1 MRVSIEKGYHSP
13 IQKLMEQLQT
23 DDHKLAVHHI
33 IGCWIAASGCSGHAI
48 SSGPSITVQQPVP
61 STDSEFAD
69 LTDWS

>member
-13 IQKLMEQLQT
+13 IQKLMGQLQT
-23 DDHKLAVHHI
+23 DDPKLAVHHI
-33 IGCWIAASGCSGHAI
+33 IGCWIAANGCPGHAI
-48 SSGPSITVQQPVP
+48 ALTPNITVQQPAP